1 MIDFNYML
9 KSKEF
14 ANRISHTL
22 LHLLNFKTH
31 SKMKNIIYV
40 LIATLV
46 MVSCQKPNKIG
57 YIDNGTVINDYQ
69 AKKDVEAKFKTK
81 DEAFKKK
88 TDSIGQAFQLEAQ
101 KGQLEAQNLAKRN
114 KRKQAEELM
123 VGLQQKQQVLQQ
135 QMQFEQQ
142 QLSQAFQSEIDTLI
156 IKVKDFVKDYGKK
169 NGYTYILG
177 TSDAAASVLYG
188 TDENDLTQTVLEAL
202 NAEYTKK

>member
-1 MIDFNYML
+1 MFVM
-9 KSKEF
+9 
-14 ANRISHTL
+14 A
-22 LHLLNFKTH
+22 
-31 SKMKNIIYV
+31 
-40 LIATLV
+40 V

-57 YIDNGTVINDYQ
+57 YIDNGIVINDYQ
-69 AKKDVEAKFKTK
+69 AKKDVEEKFKLK
-81 DEAFKKK
+81 DAAFKKR

-101 KGQLEAQNLAKRN
+101 KGQIDAQNLAKRN

-142 QLSQAFQSEIDTLI
+142 QLNQSFQTEIDTLI

-202 NAEYTKK
+202 NAEYTKN